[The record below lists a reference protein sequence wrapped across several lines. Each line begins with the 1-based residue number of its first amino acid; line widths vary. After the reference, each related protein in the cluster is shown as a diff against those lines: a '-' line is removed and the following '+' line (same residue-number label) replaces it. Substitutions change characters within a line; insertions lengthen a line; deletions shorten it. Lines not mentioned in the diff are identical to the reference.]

1 MPNSPNKKMFKKVKK
16 KKRGLK
22 EKENVMHVL
31 AKHHQ
36 ARNKSFIAFSHAWW
50 GRCLKGMG
58 AVTNSVS

>member
-1 MPNSPNKKMFKKVKK
+1 MFKKVKN

-31 AKHHQ
+31 AKHHL
-36 ARNKSFIAFSHAWW
+36 ARNQSFIAFSHAWW

-58 AVTNSVS
+58 AATKYN